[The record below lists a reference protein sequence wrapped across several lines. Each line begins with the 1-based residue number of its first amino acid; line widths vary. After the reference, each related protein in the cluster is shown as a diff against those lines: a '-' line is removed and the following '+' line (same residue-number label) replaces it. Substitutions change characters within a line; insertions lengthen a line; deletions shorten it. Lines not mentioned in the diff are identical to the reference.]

1 MLVETKEFG
10 RHDVRCLIT
19 ETDRFLSICDFEKA
33 TECYVRNHIGT
44 VSNQDTMLVNYG
56 DPSIPSDLFKRPTSL
71 RLVSLSCLR
80 NCIESSFY
88 ADKTKQRILDW
99 LDTIQSKEIA
109 SQPSV
114 LEFNFGQEKV
124 RTMMGEGGEPWFV
137 AKDVCAVL
145 DFKYPSDALKYL
157 DEDEQALI
165 INPSITKN
173 PNGKVSLVNESGLYA
188 LIFKSRKPEAK
199 RFKKWVT
206 SEVLPQIR
214 KTGQYHGIGN
224 KPQLG
229 LESVLKEFDDFKQQV
244 FDKLENMEKSL
255 VQPDNPFVKY
265 MTPKERQNHKIAHD
279 KANQLSN
286 DLLRKLR
293 SLTNEK
299 TSKGQ
304 YWWEMWDEINYNVT
318 GLNNQQL
325 KSQRGAPDYEAGV
338 RKLFTQQ
345 ELELLNELLDF
356 MLQTLGNWQRF
367 EKSKLPQVAHE
378 LCNRFF
384 NQKGAVNVRR

>member
-124 RTMMGEGGEPWFV
+124 RTTIGSIGEPWFV
-137 AKDVCAVL
+137 AKDVCDVL
-145 DFKYPSDALKYL
+145 GIRNSRDAISDLES
-157 DEDEQALI
+157 DEKSSVVIADGTPG
-165 INPSITKN
+165 NPSMT
-173 PNGKVSLVNESGLYA
+173 VVNESGLYA

-206 SEVLPQIR
+206 WEVLPQIR